1 MKAAPV
7 KIRNLM
13 PLAGWIFMSIWMSF
27 LCLMTWVF
35 LRDGGFGQ
43 FSQPVETGIV
53 LLFWVFGAA
62 GSTHAF
68 KPPLVHATITHDD
81 ITVHQRWPWKTETER
96 FRPHD
101 VEPPAIHTA
110 KDSDGDNFFRLVLTT
125 PKGHDVT
132 LSESHD
138 RTQIET
144 LLGRVMAH
152 FRR

>member
-1 MKAAPV
+1 
-7 KIRNLM
+7 
-13 PLAGWIFMSIWMSF
+13 MSIWMSF

-43 FSQPVETGIV
+43 FSQPVEIGIM

-62 GSTHAF
+62 GSADLF
-68 KPPLVHATITHDD
+68 KRPLVHTTITHGD
-81 ITVHQRWPWKTETER
+81 ITVHQFWPWKTDAER
-96 FRPHD
+96 FRPRD

-125 PKGHDVT
+125 PKGRDVT

-138 RTQIET
+138 RDRIET
-144 LLGRVMAH
+144 LLSQVMAH
-152 FRR
+152 FAVSAP